1 MLSRWIPAAGRQ
13 RGLLARLGSRAYSCG
28 RVFDAAVRDGEL
40 RVFVVAGEVSGDSLA
55 SRLMASLR
63 KLSPVPVRFAGV
75 GGELMCK
82 EGLQSLFPME
92 EIAIMGLWE
101 LLPHIYNVKRKIKD
115 TLDAAILFRPHAVVT
130 VDSKG
135 FSFRLLQQ
143 LKCRYNQK
151 VDSPLH
157 VHYVAPSFWAW
168 KGGESRLS
176 KLHNFVDHMLCIL
189 PFEDEICRLHG
200 LPATYVGHPLL
211 DAAAVLNVAGTS
223 LQHKNVDSE
232 LSPDMSTR
240 QRSGEAFRLEHG
252 LSPVVLIPG
261 GSLEKRYGAF
271 NASKAALCTS
281 GTAVMELMLA
291 KLPCVVAYQAH
302 FLTEC
307 FIHLRKKINFIS
319 LPNILLDSPIVPEI
333 LFRACT
339 DKNLAA
345 KLSEVIFNDEVRQLQ
360 VGSAERMLQV
370 LYEPI
375 KRRGNLF
382 AEELGDLG
390 LSSDVYSPGTIAALT
405 VLYMDKNR
413 HRN

>member
-1 MLSRWIPAAGRQ
+1 MDPCRRAPARAAGQ
-13 RGLLARLGSRAYSCG
+13 VGLTRLFLREGVRRSGSG
-28 RVFDAAVRDGEL
+28 RRTSGVRC
-40 RVFVVAGEVSGDSLA
+40 R
-55 SRLMASLR
+55 R
-63 KLSPVPVRFAGV
+63 
-75 GGELMCK
+75 ELMCK

-211 DAAAVLNVAGTS
+211 DDAAVLNVAGTS

-252 LSPVVLIPG
+252 LSPVIPVAPHRDVRTYVENVVRSVPFPVVLIPG